1 MNKRSPAAPGS
12 LSRKV
17 CVPQGQ
23 SITYDGIRFHQGAE
37 IEVPADYVF
46 DFERAAEA
54 PAAPDPEPTSQEA

>member
-1 MNKRSPAAPGS
+1 MSKRSPAPSGS
-12 LSRKV
+12 LTRMV
-17 CVPQGQ
+17 RVPQGQ
-23 SITYDGIRFHQGAE
+23 SVTYDGIRYHQGAE